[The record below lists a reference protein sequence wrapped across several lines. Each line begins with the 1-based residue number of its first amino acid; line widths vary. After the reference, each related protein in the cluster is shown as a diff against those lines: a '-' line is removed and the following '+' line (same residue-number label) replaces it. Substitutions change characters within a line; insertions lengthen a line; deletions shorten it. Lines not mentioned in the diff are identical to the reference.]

1 MMLRITCNMTTFR
14 NSSKM
19 LVFLSLLVGQAAPDA
34 DVLRDW
40 YSWHMACHRN
50 NQTMLSWPMWMDRG
64 RPDLNTTYP
73 VWLYGVEVDLLTG
86 LSTQRTFTIS
96 QLETHKEARTRYTSS
111 FETGLFV
118 LETAKS
124 QCAQLL
130 SKSNFSFP
138 KISPNDLN
146 DFQISADIIQ
156 VPFWVQKFD
165 IEAPINTPLCY
176 LLDMDGLVKKDKCSE
191 KYSSVCVTAKAHDTI
206 TYLGS
211 TSKVPFYCSALTSD
225 NSSMTSSSSATQLTD
240 IILRIPITVLWV
252 FIAMNRLLDNVS

>member
-96 QLETHKEARTRYTSS
+96 QLETHKEARTR
-111 FETGLFV
+111 
-118 LETAKS
+118 
-124 QCAQLL
+124 CM
-130 SKSNFSFP
+130 N
-138 KISPNDLN
+138 
-146 DFQISADIIQ
+146 
-156 VPFWVQKFD
+156 
-165 IEAPINTPLCY
+165 APINTPLCY

>member
-96 QLETHKEARTRYTSS
+96 QLETHKEARTRS
-111 FETGLFV
+111 
-118 LETAKS
+118 
-124 QCAQLL
+124 
-130 SKSNFSFP
+130 
-138 KISPNDLN
+138 
-146 DFQISADIIQ
+146 
-156 VPFWVQKFD
+156 
-165 IEAPINTPLCY
+165 PINTPLCY

>member
-124 QCAQLL
+124 HAHQYTPMLL
-130 SKSNFSFP
+130 ARHGRTGEEGQVFRKIFVRVRYGKSSRHN
-138 KISPNDLN
+138 N
-146 DFQISADIIQ
+146 
-156 VPFWVQKFD
+156 
-165 IEAPINTPLCY
+165 
-176 LLDMDGLVKKDKCSE
+176 LLRQHFK
-191 KYSSVCVTAKAHDTI
+191 SSVLL
-206 TYLGS
+206 LG
-211 TSKVPFYCSALTSD
+211 
-225 NSSMTSSSSATQLTD
+225 
-240 IILRIPITVLWV
+240 
-252 FIAMNRLLDNVS
+252 LDL